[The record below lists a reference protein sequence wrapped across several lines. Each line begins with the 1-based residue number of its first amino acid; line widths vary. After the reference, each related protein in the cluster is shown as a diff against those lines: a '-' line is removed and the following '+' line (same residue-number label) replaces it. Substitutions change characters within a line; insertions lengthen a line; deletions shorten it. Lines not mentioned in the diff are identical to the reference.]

1 MPNLNRKSME
11 KLFSHC
17 LHIHGNL
24 KALNSNGDSTD
35 DQGVQV
41 QARERPDQEEVKP
54 IKLYEAEGGQS

>member
-54 IKLYEAEGGQS
+54 IKL